1 MLRLRNVCVNNLN
14 GVDLDIPA
22 GELLLICGVSG
33 SGKSSLAFDTIYAEG
48 QRRYIECLSPQIRQF
63 VTQLD
68 KPEAD
73 SIEGVPPAIAVK
85 AFRGNVDR
93 KTTVG
98 NATEVVEH
106 LRLLFTEAATVTCPK
121 CDIEIHKASPD
132 SVAAEL
138 SRLPAGTRYQVCFCG
153 DKELDFAAALM
164 SAKTNGFVR
173 AIVGETTIDL
183 SRPDQNQLPA
193 DAAIDSIR
201 VVVDRLAAGS
211 SEATR
216 ITESLEIAFQQGQ
229 GSCDVLIA
237 ADDDQE
243 DCLTVGGKPWRVASY
258 SNALIC
264 PGCQTEFADA
274 TPKLFSHNHPAGAC
288 ETCDGTGFTD
298 KFDRETCEACS
309 GKRLNA
315 DALAF
320 QVAGQTIADLCRLP
334 LEEFRSAINS
344 LTLPDGLAESTR
356 WLRSQI
362 DSKIDYLLQVGLG
375 YLTLDRP
382 VRSLSAGEAQRV
394 SLTTCLSSTLVNS
407 LYVLDEPSVG
417 LHAND
422 TERLITAIKK
432 LHARENTVIVV
443 DHDED
448 IIRNVPRIVEVGPG
462 AGCDG
467 GEIAFDGS
475 PAEMTQSGTTIT
487 ADFLAERRGVS
498 FNQENRRPSRGSL
511 TLRGA
516 NGHNL
521 KNIDV
526 EFPLGCLTVVSGVSG
541 SGKSSLVTQTLYGAV
556 CQKKE
561 IACDPPLPYDSLIG
575 ESRFDEIVLVDR
587 SPIGRSARSN
597 PVTYVKAFDDIRRC
611 FADTVD
617 AKAKNLNVSKFSF
630 NASGGRCDKCE
641 GAGRLT
647 VDMQFMPNVSVTC
660 DQCSGT
666 RYRPEVLSVKYR
678 GRNIADVLNLTVRE
692 AFAFFRGQPKIQAK
706 LKSLIDVG
714 LEYVCLGQPATTL
727 SSGEAQRLKL
737 GLFLNASKSKR
748 ALFLLDEPTTGLH
761 MADVTKLLD
770 CFDMLLTV
778 GHSLIVIEHHLRVI
792 QSADWVI
799 DMGPGPAE
807 AGGQVVVAGTP
818 ETVNDCPNSVTAK
831 HFKW

>member
-22 GELLLICGVSG
+22 GQLLLICGVSG

-98 NATEVVEH
+98 NATEIVEH
-106 LRLLFTEAATVTCPK
+106 LRLAFAEAATVTCQT
-121 CDIEIHKASPD
+121 CDLEIRKATPD
-132 SVAAEL
+132 TVAADL
-138 SRLPAGTRYQVCFCG
+138 AALPEGTRYQVCFEAAK
-153 DKELDFAAALM
+153 DLDFASALM
-164 SAKTNGFVR
+164 SAKSNGFVR

-183 SRPDQNQLPA
+183 SAPDKNQLPPG
-193 DAAIDSIR
+193 AAIDSVR

-229 GSCDVLIA
+229 GSCEILTA
-237 ADDDQE
+237 ADEADDE
-243 DCLTVGGKPWRVASY
+243 TVAIGGKHWRVAGY
-258 SNALIC
+258 SNSLIC
-264 PGCQTEFADA
+264 SGCQTEFADA
-274 TPKLFSHNHPAGAC
+274 TPKLFSHNHRNGVC
-288 ETCDGTGFTD
+288 ETCDGLGFAD
-298 KFDRETCEACS
+298 KFDRETCKACA
-309 GKRLNA
+309 GQRLNA
-315 DALAF
+315 SALAF
-320 QVAGQTIADLCRLP
+320 CLDGRNIAQWCQLP
-334 LEEFRSAINS
+334 LQEFRDAVNGLS
-344 LTLPDGLAESTR
+344 LPKGVAQSTK
-356 WLRSQI
+356 WLWSQI
-362 DSKIDYLLQVGLG
+362 DSKLDYLLQVGLG

-382 VRSLSAGEAQRV
+382 LRSLSAGEAQRV

-417 LHAND
+417 LHASD
-422 TERLITAIKK
+422 TQRLITAIGK
-432 LHARENTVIVV
+432 LHQRENTVIVV

-448 IIRNVPRIVEVGPG
+448 IIRSVPRIVEVGPG

-475 PAEMTQSGTTIT
+475 PEQMIQSGKTIT

-498 FNQENRRPSRGSL
+498 FNQENRRQPRGSL

-516 NGHNL
+516 RGHNL

-541 SGKSSLVTQTLYGAV
+541 SGKSSLVGQTLYGAV
-556 CQKKE
+556 CAKKE
-561 IACDPPLPYDSLIG
+561 VSCDPPLPYDSLIG
-575 ESRFDEIVLVDR
+575 ESQFDEIVLVDR

-611 FADTVD
+611 FADSAD

-660 DQCSGT
+660 DQCNGT
-666 RYRPEVLSVKYR
+666 RYRSEVLSVKYR

-799 DMGPGPAE
+799 DMGPGAAE
-807 AGGQVVVAGTP
+807 AGGQVVVAGPP
-818 ETVNDCPNSVTAK
+818 EVVAECERSVTAK
-831 HFKW
+831 HFRW